1 MVYTTYKN
9 GDDWGM
15 VQMAL
20 FYPREFRISISSSF
34 PYWGPLFH
42 GTWKKQD
49 NVITNNIF
57 GLLQPSINITV
68 AFNISHVDLSEN
80 SVNRKQHVL
89 NLSLFL
95 VQQQLTFYSMS
106 CLRTH
111 LTSSNCSYNHHKLNS
126 QLHVQTNSHI
136 ILLAIYPSIPTTS
149 KNKVKR
155 CRPSKAMTLLKD
167 TH

>member
-42 GTWKKQD
+42 GTWKSQA
-49 NVITNNIF
+49 NVITNTIF

-80 SVNRKQHVL
+80 IVNRKQHVL

-106 CLRTH
+106 CLCTH

-136 ILLAIYPSIPTTS
+136 ILLVIYPSIPPLHLGDCTWF
-149 KNKVKR
+149 N
-155 CRPSKAMTLLKD
+155 L
-167 TH
+167 